1 MTKIKGGVL
10 VYVVVMS
17 LVVFLVM
24 GLMLSRDYQEYA
36 RLDLVVERD
45 WIRDQVRS
53 VVVILEK
60 EPEALDTMGTILP
73 GLPVHARICREKW
86 GLLELV
92 TVVSSTPRLLDT
104 TVLSCIDVPAI
115 YDSTALYLAGN
126 LNYLSIAGDTEL
138 RGICYLPSL
147 GIRRGYIQGQ
157 GFYKDT
163 LVYGEIRLSADTL
176 PQLISRHVIDFNEW
190 YSFQE
195 SFDVEENMNCSFKEK
210 EVVCYSRF
218 SLVLEDNVLK
228 GKIKLISEEKIT
240 VRAGCKITDCIL
252 VAPDIEI
259 EKGFSGRLQ
268 LFASEKIKL
277 DTGVLLTFPSV
288 IYLRSPDRATLQVC
302 PGANVAGSVIVSG
315 SHEALCLIGGD
326 VVIQGQ
332 LYNEGCTQ
340 LEGEINGSIYTGKL
354 RFYNEWGQHEDIIL
368 GGKVNR
374 FGIPVERATWN
385 LFEKDSKRIVF
396 NMLE

>member
-17 LVVFLVM
+17 LVVFLVI
-24 GLMLSRDYQEYA
+24 GLMLSRDYQEYS

-60 EPEALDTMGTILP
+60 EPEILDTMRTILP
-73 GLPVHARICREKW
+73 GLPVRARIYREKW

-92 TVVSSTPRLLDT
+92 TVDSSTPRLQDT
-104 TVLSCIDVPAI
+104 TVLSCMEVLAI

-126 LNYLSIAGDTEL
+126 LTYLSIAGDTEL

-147 GIRRGYIQGQ
+147 GIRRGYVQGQ
-157 GFYKDT
+157 GYYKDT

-176 PQLISRHVIDFNEW
+176 PRLASRHVIDFDEW

-218 SLVLEDNVLK
+218 SMVLEDNVLK

-252 VAPDIEI
+252 VAPNIEI

-277 DTGVLLTFPSV
+277 DTGVFLTFPSV
-288 IYLRSPDRATLQVC
+288 VYLRSPDRTTLQVC
-302 PGANVAGSVIVSG
+302 QKANVTGSVIVVG
-315 SHEALCLIGGD
+315 SREALCLMERD
-326 VVIQGQ
+326 AVIQGQ

-340 LEGEINGSIYTGKL
+340 LEGEIDGSIYTGKL

-368 GGKVNR
+368 GGKVDR
-374 FGIPVERATWN
+374 FGIPAERPAWN
-385 LFEKDSKRIVF
+385 LFEEDSKRIVI